1 MRKKYGFLINMSH
14 ELRTPLMLIYA
25 PLRRLL
31 SKDMTVDG
39 KLKEQL
45 EGICKQV
52 RRMKNLIEMVLDVR
66 RIEMGQNVLHLSTT
80 HFNDWLEDIAGSFT
94 EEFTNKGVDFIY
106 NFDNQIADWTFD
118 MNKCEMIISN
128 LLANALKF
136 TPAGSTVTLT
146 TRQRRRAYTNSDNRR
161 GCRLG
166 RRGYETSVCPFL
178 PRKKFERRKWHRT
191 ILCESVSRAARRKN
205 KCL

>member
-1 MRKKYGFLINMSH
+1 M
-14 ELRTPLMLIYA
+14 
-25 PLRRLL
+25 
-31 SKDMTVDG
+31 
-39 KLKEQL
+39 
-45 EGICKQV
+45 
-52 RRMKNLIEMVLDVR
+52 
-66 RIEMGQNVLHLSTT
+66 HLSTT

-146 TRQRRRAYTNSDNRR
+146 TRKEEGHIRILITDEGVGLDEEDMKHLFVRFYQGRNSKE
-161 GCRLG
+161 GSGIGLS
-166 RRGYETSVCPFL
+166 YV
-178 PRKKFERRKWHRT
+178 K
-191 ILCESVSRAARRKN
+191 SVSRAARRKN